1 LNIKLHI
8 DSETAPLQTVVLGIG
23 IDQGE
28 QLDINPV
35 SKMHIE
41 KGTYP
46 TEADIISEIA
56 TVEKA
61 LINSGVEVLRPEN
74 LPNTEQIFTRDIG
87 FVIED
92 KFIVANMLESAR
104 KPEVK
109 GIQWIL
115 DALDPDSI
123 IHLPPEARIEGGDVI
138 VHGNEI
144 FVGIG
149 KRTNWQGFYRLKTH
163 FPNKRFHA
171 LELKVTDDPLT
182 NILHL
187 DCSFQPVGND
197 YALIYEE
204 GFLIEPKAIY
214 KQFPKDK
221 LIRISQE
228 EMNRMFPNI
237 FSVSPNTVLVERGFK
252 RLIHELNE
260 RGIQTISVD
269 YAETSKLSG
278 LLRCSTLPLY
288 RK

>member
-1 LNIKLHI
+1 LDIKLHI

-23 IDQGE
+23 VDQGE

-46 TEADIISEIA
+46 IEADIIAEIA
-56 TVEKA
+56 TVENA
-61 LINSGVEVLRPEN
+61 LVNAGVEVLRPTN
-74 LPNTEQIFTRDIG
+74 LTNTEQIFTRDIG

-92 KFIVANMLESAR
+92 KFILANMLEAAR
-104 KPEVK
+104 QPEVK

-115 DALDPDSI
+115 DELDPESI
-123 IHLPPEARIEGGDVI
+123 IRLPAEARIEGGDVI
-138 VHGNEI
+138 VHGDDI
-144 FVGIG
+144 FVGIS

-197 YALIYEE
+197 YALIYED
-204 GFLIEPKAIY
+204 GFLVHPQAIY
-214 KQFPKDK
+214 ERFPQDK

-237 FSVSPNTVLVERGFK
+237 FSISPDTVLVERGFK
-252 RLIHELNE
+252 RLIDALNNRE
-260 RGIQTISVD
+260 IQTISVD